1 MDIWLLA
8 LVNAVR
14 KFLYNFLLLIPGMDH
29 PNLIRKEN
37 ILSWLILIVFV
48 IFLFWLTISYS

>member
-29 PNLIRKEN
+29 PNLIRKEI

>member
-37 ILSWLILIVFV
+37 ILSWLMLIVFV